1 MSISSSF
8 ETIELC
14 FFRVT
19 IINRGKVSFNY
30 VWQVHM
36 EDNQR
41 PFTPMIDRDPPTP
54 EPVDGTR
61 KGQKGGGRTQASLST
76 VDPPGAQ
83 EPSTATSTSRSK
95 DKSSKDTGKPT
106 VKDGQTA
113 SKTKGTRQSIKSNVT
128 AENLAEEKEAE
139 TDPIFYSEGT
149 NLTDVPRGDSE
160 SSIRSP
166 PTIMTDV
173 GYVPFMIEPD
183 TGSIAVGASQIF
195 KIKFAPL
202 NVNDYQARLT
212 CW

>member
-1 MSISSSF
+1 M
-8 ETIELC
+8 TI
-14 FFRVT
+14 T
-19 IINRGKVSFNY
+19 NRGKISFNY
-30 VWQVHM
+30 AWLVHM

-61 KGQKGGGRTQASLST
+61 KGQKGGGRTQTSIST
-76 VDPPGAQ
+76 TDSPSAQ
-83 EPSTATSTSRSK
+83 EPTTAPPGSRGK
-95 DKSSKDTGKPT
+95 EKSSKDAGKSTG
-106 VKDGQTA
+106 KDGQTG
-113 SKTKGTRQSIKSNVT
+113 SKPKGARTSIKSNVT

-139 TDPIFYSEGT
+139 TDPIFFSEGT

-166 PTIMTDV
+166 PSIMADV
-173 GYVPFMIEPD
+173 GYIPFMIEPD

-202 NVNDYQARLT
+202 DVNDYQARLT
-212 CW
+212 CR